1 MTLLSKTKNRDTTAL
16 NADGTVPG
24 ATPVIQPTGAYQN
37 QNLAY
42 QPQAQQPVCT
52 GQHGFNSG
60 PTLRAAQPNQ
70 GQYGPQGYG
79 RHGAGGI
86 VGHTQRDGTEI
97 NHGQYQYGGE
107 PPPGGGYT
115 QGGGAAISQGQYD
128 PINNGGSSSLQRTI
142 GKVESA
148 IGSLIG
154 SDSLK
159 AKGQQKEG
167 QTNSLKFQGL
177 EIAEAERL
185 EQEALMRRERAVN
198 HGAHPAQAVLGG
210 PFGPAAG
217 GPPATYN

>member
-1 MTLLSKTKNRDTTAL
+1 MAVNGRIRVLLVKKTAQVSSPPFFIMFVVHQSKL
-16 NADGTVPG
+16 S
-24 ATPVIQPTGAYQN
+24 QP
-37 QNLAY
+37 
-42 QPQAQQPVCT
+42 
-52 GQHGFNSG
+52 S
-60 PTLRAAQPNQ
+60 Q

-97 NHGQYQYGGE
+97 NHRQYQYGGE

-148 IGSLIG
+148 IGFLIG

-159 AKGQQKEG
+159 AKGQQKERYVIYRK
-167 QTNSLKFQGL
+167 QFFSSTDAFWIFSQANSLKFQGL

-198 HGAHPAQAVLGG
+198 H
-210 PFGPAAG
+210 
-217 GPPATYN
+217 

>member
-1 MTLLSKTKNRDTTAL
+1 MAVNGRIRVLLVKKTAQVSSPPFFIMFVVHQCKL
-16 NADGTVPG
+16 S
-24 ATPVIQPTGAYQN
+24 QP
-37 QNLAY
+37 
-42 QPQAQQPVCT
+42 
-52 GQHGFNSG
+52 S
-60 PTLRAAQPNQ
+60 Q

-79 RHGAGGI
+79 CHAVGGI

-107 PPPGGGYT
+107 PPPGGYT

-128 PINNGGSSSLQRTI
+128 PINNGSNSSLQRTI

-167 QTNSLKFQGL
+167 YVIYRKQIFSSTDAFWIFSSTNSLKFQGL

-198 HGAHPAQAVLGG
+198 HGM
-210 PFGPAAG
+210 
-217 GPPATYN
+217 